1 MSSALSEACRL
12 ATRLHAVFS
21 ACREEDLVAAC
32 HALLP
37 SGEDGARDHELEF
50 AFNRLF
56 VGPDVVPAP
65 PYASVY
71 LDAAPLLMGESTA
84 AMRELLHS
92 LGLTMAR
99 SGQPEDHLACEL
111 EVWLVL
117 VRLLDTAPVETREDV
132 RAALDWLTRDH
143 LAHWLPAFLGRARA
157 AVPPSTLAAVLDC
170 LEHWLH
176 LSLQRSLYEET

>member
-1 MSSALSEACRL
+1 MSSAQTEACHL

-21 ACREEDLVAAC
+21 ARRGKDLVAAC
-32 HALLP
+32 HAILP
-37 SGEDGARDHELEF
+37 AGEYDVQDEELEF

-71 LDAAPLLMGESTA
+71 LDAEPLLMGKSTT
-84 AMRELLHS
+84 AMRELLNS
-92 LGLTMAR
+92 LGLTMAH

-117 VRLLDTAPVETREDV
+117 VRLLETAPVEAREDV

-143 LAHWLPAFLGRARA
+143 MARWLPPFLRLARA
-157 AVPPSTLAAVLDC
+157 AAPPPALVEILYC

-176 LSLQRSLYEET
+176 LSLKRSLYEEK